1 MINRFSIIIPTL
13 NEEKNLGICL
23 QSILNQTHKNF
34 EVIIVD
40 GGSKDRTREIAE
52 LYGFQVIKVEKTKPH
67 DVSIAKNRGAEFA
80 EGDILLFLD
89 ADMILEPNCLE
100 LLNDYYEKPS
110 IVGIACR
117 ILPFQGNSIE
127 NIMYE
132 TNNILARFSNRVGLH
147 ELSYFS
153 CHSYR
158 KNSFIKVG
166 GFREDLN
173 ACEDL
178 DLSLRIRRFGKYI
191 VTPKI
196 TIWTSP
202 RRLRKWS
209 YGKYLQRYIRFL
221 VQYYFSSR
229 IEDYYD
235 DL

>member
-1 MINRFSIIIPTL
+1 MGNRFSIIIPTL
-13 NEEKNLGICL
+13 NEEENLGVCL
-23 QSILNQTHKNF
+23 RSLLHQTYKNF

-52 LYGFQVIKVEKTKPH
+52 LYGARIIKVEKTRPH
-67 DVSIAKNRGAEFA
+67 DVSIAKNKGVEIA
-80 EGDILLFLD
+80 EGDTLLFLD
-89 ADMILEPNCLE
+89 ADMVLEPNCLE
-100 LLNDYYEKPS
+100 VLNDYFETPS
-110 IVGIACR
+110 IVGIACK
-117 ILPFQGNSIE
+117 ILPFQGNGVE
-127 NIMYE
+127 RAMYE
-132 TNNILARFSNRVGLH
+132 INNILARFANRIGLH

-158 KNSFIKVG
+158 RDSVMKVG

-178 DLSLRIRRFGKYI
+178 DLSLRVRRFGKYI

-209 YGKYLQRYIRFL
+209 YRKYLQRYL
-221 VQYYFSSR
+221 KYLAQYYFSNR
-229 IEDYYD
+229 VEDYYD